1 MLKRLGVLALIF
13 SAGAMFP
20 AAAFAQNGYRDG
32 GYYRDGRRGHEYR
45 ESRRYEDRGR
55 AWREHERAE
64 RYYGRSYYGPAY
76 SYAPNYY
83 YSPRPNYYYAPAPRC
98 PYPY

>member
-1 MLKRLGVLALIF
+1 MFKRLGVLALVL

-32 GYYRDGRRGHEYR
+32 GYQYRDGRRGHEYR
-45 ESRRYEDRGR
+45 EVRRYEDRGR

-64 RYYGRSYYGPAY
+64 RYYRRGYYTPTY
-76 SYAPNYY
+76 YYAPNH
-83 YSPRPNYYYAPAPRC
+83 YSTPNYYAPAPRC